1 MTKIAARSSRDA
13 SSGSDAPTLR
23 PETPEEWAAVK
34 SCVEKWME
42 ALRVGISPKAEAWA
56 IHNVSGTNPK
66 YFSKSKF
73 EYDGIPE
80 GMFIDIRFSNMAGG
94 EVDVLLNAFVTGDAD
109 WTGDLL
115 RDSGMSAHRRDYFK
129 VTRVGVDDPVDTS
142 FLGSFIAPMRLLI
155 QAESRRRAALKT
167 FPKAL
172 PLMLRRIA
180 DQLNRRGLRVDHKDV
195 VEEGTD
201 DLDYIQMVETSKPL
215 KTYPITVKNLQEML
229 GSDEVPEDV
238 ADTISGAVN
247 TFKTSGGVVGTYLG
261 DATMRYGGLTFKV
274 MLSYKSDGLSGTSGI
289 RLAYARLMLG
299 TPAGGSHP

>member
-1 MTKIAARSSRDA
+1 MTKIAARSSRNA

-23 PETPEEWAAVK
+23 PETPEEWAAAK
-34 SCVEKWME
+34 SCVERWME
-42 ALRVGISPKAEAWA
+42 AVRVGISPKAEAWA
-56 IHNVSGTNPK
+56 IHDIDVPK

-73 EYDGIPE
+73 EYEGIPE
-80 GMFIDIRFSNMAGG
+80 GMFIDMRFSNMAGG

-109 WTGDLL
+109 WAGDLL

-142 FLGSFIAPMRLLI
+142 FLGSFTGPVRLLI

-195 VEEGTD
+195 VEEGMD
-201 DLDYIQMVETSKPL
+201 DLDYIQMVDTSKPI
-215 KTYPITVKNLQEML
+215 KTYIVTVRDLQEML

-247 TFKTSGGVVGTYLG
+247 TFKASGGVAGTYLG
-261 DATMRYGGLTFKV
+261 DATMRYDGLTFKV
-274 MLSYKSDGLSGTSGI
+274 MLSYKADGLSGTSGI
-289 RLAYARLMLG
+289 RLAYAQLMRG
-299 TPAGGSHP
+299 APARGSRP